1 MSNKITRDNM
11 DEIFKA
17 LGKEYRKMGGKAM
30 PAEIDIVGGAA
41 IIRRYGF
48 RTASSDV
55 DAIIHAA
62 SAIKDAANKVGDQ
75 FGLPNGWL
83 NSDFIHTSSYSD
95 KLPLYTNPYRT
106 FANVLTVRIV
116 KPEYLA
122 AMKLR
127 SMRPY
132 KNDISD
138 LVGII
143 ATEQESG
150 SGFQKEAIISAYHN
164 LYDENPSKER
174 IQFLDAVYSTP
185 NLPELYL
192 QITGQEAENKD
203 ILRTF
208 EEKYPGKLNDN
219 NVNSVL
225 KNHIKR

>member
-1 MSNKITRDNM
+1 M

-48 RTASSDV
+48 RTASSDI

-83 NSDFIHTSSYSD
+83 NSDFMHTSSYSD

-143 ATEQESG
+143 ASEQESG
-150 SGFQKEAIISAYHN
+150 TGFQKETIISAYHN
-164 LYDENPSKER
+164 LYDEDPSEEKVR
-174 IQFLDAVYSTP
+174 FLDAVYSTP
-185 NLPELYL
+185 DLPGLYL
-192 QITGQEAENKD
+192 QITGQEADNKD
-203 ILRTF
+203 ILKTF

-219 NVNSVL
+219 NVSDIL
-225 KNHIKR
+225 EHQKKKKDIPPQQ